1 MTHTI
6 SLFILVDD
14 AATALRLAAKNGD
27 LDTVVLLLGKDT
39 NNTDLINQA
48 DENGWQALHE
58 TVRGGYLEVF
68 LFQCTLNLKL
78 L

>member
-1 MTHTI
+1 LTHTI
-6 SLFILVDD
+6 SLFFILVDD

-58 TVRGGYLEVF
+58 AVRGGYLEVF
-68 LFQCTLNLKL
+68 LRQCTVH
-78 L
+78 